1 MVTRQS
7 RQTADSINSLLQQR
21 DILGLLSVGLGAA
34 GGVLVTQRIAN
45 RVLPA
50 VGLSPTPDTVVEGVG
65 AAGLK
70 GVVAAAFMFAAL
82 RVSGLPQVVLAFLSV
97 GSLTSAGFDLASL
110 FLEAPSLSAIAK
122 KGRSG
127 AVTANQ
133 SGSARVV
140 ETNSY
145 DRDSATGIG
154 SNDFRAPS
162 TGSGGEPVM
171 EATAGSFR

>member
-1 MVTRQS
+1 MVTRQAS
-7 RQTADSINSLLQQR
+7 QTADSINRLLQQR

-50 VGLSPTPDTVVEGVG
+50 IGLSPTPETVVEGVG

-82 RVSGLPQVVLAFLSV
+82 RVSGLPQVILAFLSV

-110 FLEAPSLSAIAK
+110 FFEAPSLSAIAK
-122 KGRSG
+122 KGRSRS
-127 AVTANQ
+127 VTATQ

-140 ETNSY
+140 DTNT
-145 DRDSATGIG
+145 RDSATGTG
-154 SNDFRAPS
+154 PNDFRAPS

-171 EATAGSFR
+171 EATVGSFR

>member
-1 MVTRQS
+1 MVTRQAS
-7 RQTADSINSLLQQR
+7 QTANSINNLLQQR

-50 VGLSPTPDTVVEGVG
+50 IGLSPTPDSIVEGVG

-70 GVVAAAFMFAAL
+70 GVVAAVFMFAAL
-82 RVSGLPQVVLAFLSV
+82 RVSGLPQVILAFLSI

-110 FLEAPSLSAIAK
+110 FFEAPSLNQIAS
-122 KGRSG
+122 KGRSRS
-127 AVTANQ
+127 VTATQ

-140 ETNSY
+140 DTNTSTTT
-145 DRDSATGIG
+145 SG
-154 SNDFRAPS
+154 DFRAPS
-162 TGSGGEPVM
+162 TGSGGEPVQ
-171 EATAGSFR
+171 ETTPGSFR

>member
-1 MVTRQS
+1 MVTRQAS
-7 RQTADSINSLLQQR
+7 QTANSINNLLQQR

-50 VGLSPTPDTVVEGVG
+50 VGLSPTPETVVEGVG
-65 AAGLK
+65 AAGVK
-70 GVVAAAFMFAAL
+70 GVVAAAFMFGAL
-82 RVSGLPQVVLAFLSV
+82 RVSGIPQVILAFLSI

-110 FLEAPSLSAIAK
+110 FFDAPNLASIAK
-122 KGRSG
+122 KGRSRS
-127 AVTANQ
+127 VTANQ

-140 ETNSY
+140 DTNT
-145 DRDSATGIG
+145 RDSATGTD
-154 SNDFRAPS
+154 SDDFRAPS

>member
-50 VGLSPTPDTVVEGVG
+50 VGLSPTPETGV
-65 AAGLK
+65 
-70 GVVAAAFMFAAL
+70 AAL
-82 RVSGLPQVVLAFLSV
+82 RVSGLPQVILAFLSV

-110 FLEAPSLSAIAK
+110 FFEAPSLSAIAK
-122 KGRSG
+122 KGRS
-127 AVTANQ
+127 ASITANQ
-133 SGSARVV
+133 TGSARVV
-140 ETNSY
+140 DTNSY
-145 DRDSATGIG
+145 SRDSATGTG

>member
-1 MVTRQS
+1 MVTRQAS
-7 RQTADSINSLLQQR
+7 QTANSINNLLQQR

-50 VGLSPTPDTVVEGVG
+50 VGLSPTPETVVEGVG
-65 AAGLK
+65 AAGVK

-82 RVSGLPQVVLAFLSV
+82 RVSGIPQVVLAFLSI
-97 GSLTSAGFDLASL
+97 GSLTSAGFDLASR
-110 FLEAPSLSAIAK
+110 FFEAPSLSAIAK
-122 KGRSG
+122 KGRSRS
-127 AVTANQ
+127 VTANQ

-140 ETNSY
+140 DTNT
-145 DRDSATGIG
+145 RDVATGTD

-162 TGSGGEPVM
+162 TGRGGEPVL